1 MPVNG
6 AYFGLDSLMGLPGAR
21 IRTERPVLPPR
32 PDRPL
37 QRVDTG
43 QRSQPPPAPPGSPP
57 LPPARRPARL

>member
-21 IRTERPVLPPR
+21 IRTERLLLPPR

-43 QRSQPPPAPPGSPP
+43 QRSQPSPP
-57 LPPARRPARL
+57 LPEALPSHLPDGQPG